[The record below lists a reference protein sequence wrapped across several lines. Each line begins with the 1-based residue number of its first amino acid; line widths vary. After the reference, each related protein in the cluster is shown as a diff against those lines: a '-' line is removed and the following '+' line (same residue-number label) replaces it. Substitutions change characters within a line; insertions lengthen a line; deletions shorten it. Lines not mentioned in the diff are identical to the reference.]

1 MTYEPSDIYDYDHDF
16 YDEPSEFEQ
25 KMDELKE
32 TLMDSIK
39 QEHKDEITR
48 LRKENVELQEVK
60 KNLKSIEREYN
71 QKCAELET
79 RKRQLVYEVRK
90 ERLAE
95 LMSDFRVELFKASS
109 TRELGEKCSKCNE
122 NRYINFKSP
131 QGNDMTERCTC
142 AVGRTVYK
150 PTAHVC
156 SSFENRSGKLIAWYK
171 EHKDADGMRLE
182 ELSYSD
188 APRLIYNG
196 EKFEDIKERYHNVYF
211 KTEEECQAYCDWLTE
226 REDRA

>member
-1 MTYEPSDIYDYDHDF
+1 MSYEPNEIHGYDHDF

-25 KMDELKE
+25 KLEELKGF
-32 TLMDSIK
+32 LMDSVKKEHQENVRQLIK
-39 QEHKDEITR
+39 QNK
-48 LRKENVELQEVK
+48 ELQEVQR
-60 KNLKSIEREYN
+60 NLEDVKREYN
-71 QKCAELET
+71 QKLVELDM
-79 RKRQLVYEVRK
+79 RKRDLVYEVRK

-95 LMSDFRVELFKASS
+95 LMSDFRVELFRASS
-109 TRELGEKCSKCNE
+109 TRELGEKCNKCNE

-131 QGNDMTERCTC
+131 QGNDVTERCNC

-196 EKFEDIKERYHNVYF
+196 EKFEAIKERYHNVYF

-226 REDRA
+226 REDKV